1 MSDSDATRRER
12 EPAKYGSGRDA
23 GDDPAPVVV
32 SKGSG
37 EPPSMF
43 VQIVA
48 AVAIGLLA
56 VVAAQGF
63 LTARDVS
70 VASQNVGALA
80 GRLQAESEK
89 SRKLFDE
96 VVILR
101 GQLGE
106 LKNFLQVSGGVG
118 GLSGGAGSTER
129 PPGPTD
135 WTGVYVSELAPLLPV
150 LAQYQGDMGEAWIYT
165 DNEAFIESIAQALE
179 SMGAGGVDVDVDQ
192 PQ

>member
-1 MSDSDATRRER
+1 MSDSDVTRRER

-106 LKNFLQVSGGVG
+106 LKNFLQVSGGLG
-118 GLSGGAGSTER
+118 GRAGSNER

-165 DNEAFIESIAQALE
+165 DNEAFIESIARALE
-179 SMGAGGVDVDVDQ
+179 QMEAGGTEVQVEQ

>member
-1 MSDSDATRRER
+1 MSDSDATRREG
-12 EPAKYGSGRDA
+12 EPDKYGSGRDA

-43 VQIVA
+43 VQIVG

-70 VASQNVGALA
+70 VVSQNVGALA

-101 GQLGE
+101 GQVGEVREDRVLEPAHAIATRLGRE
-106 LKNFLQVSGGVG
+106 VQPTRLTTRQRQILQQLGFNTPAQI
-118 GLSGGAGSTER
+118 LSR
-129 PPGPTD
+129 RLPR
-135 WTGVYVSELAPLLPV
+135 AP
-150 LAQYQGDMGEAWIYT
+150 
-165 DNEAFIESIAQALE
+165 
-179 SMGAGGVDVDVDQ
+179 
-192 PQ
+192 